1 MNPKHVRRLKVAA
14 RINLALAVVIAAYF
28 FFLPGFTVVRDLA
41 DPALRTDATPRA
53 ARRLFRSLTPRYR
66 RWAETRMAGTEATRL
81 TADEIAATEWPL
93 FGSVFYLWAV
103 EDLQDDWE
111 RGDPRRRGPAAPR
124 DTAREAVEAA
134 IALVLDPAHATWV
147 RNHWGEDYL
156 HRENVFYRMLL
167 IAAMTS
173 HHRLTG
179 DPEHL
184 PFLRDQ
190 ATSLAAEL
198 DASPHGLLD
207 DYPGEC
213 YPGDV
218 LMAIAAIRRADAV
231 LGTDHRAFAARA
243 VRGFEGPLLDQRG
256 LLPYAAIARGGFAGD
271 ARGCGLSYAGMS
283 APYLWPE
290 RAITW
295 FDGYERYFWQER
307 HGLHGFREF
316 ANDGP
321 GPEWHMD
328 VDAGPVLGGIGV
340 SASAFG
346 LAAARIMGRFDRAWP
361 LAAQTIVFSWPL
373 PDGTLLM
380 PRVLSNAAHAPHLGE
395 ACILYTLTR
404 RTAPGMI
411 RRTGGSLPPL
421 AGVGIALY
429 FILSAGCSC
438 SPNWRAWRRRA
449 QTADEAIRAPRAQW
463 AAWLFFL
470 ATAAGVGLLYGPTLG
485 VFALLPTLLF
495 PVPSRF

>member
-1 MNPKHVRRLKVAA
+1 V
-14 RINLALAVVIAAYF
+14 
-28 FFLPGFTVVRDLA
+28 DLA

-421 AGVGIALY
+421 AGVGVALY
-429 FILSAGCSC
+429 FILGALFMVSE
-438 SPNWRAWRRRA
+438 WRGWHRRER
-449 QTADEAIRAPRAQW
+449 TADEAIRAPRAQW
-463 AAWLFFL
+463 TAWLFFL
-470 ATAAGVGLLYGPTLG
+470 ATAVVVGLVYGPTAG
-485 VFALLPTLLF
+485 IFALLPTLLF